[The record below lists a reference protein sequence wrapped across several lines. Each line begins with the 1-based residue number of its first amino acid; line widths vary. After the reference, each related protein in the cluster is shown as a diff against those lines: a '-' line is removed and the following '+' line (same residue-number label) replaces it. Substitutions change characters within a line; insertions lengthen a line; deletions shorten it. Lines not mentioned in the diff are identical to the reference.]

1 VRTIGRISP
10 DPITEFPQVG
20 GGSTGGECKASET
33 RPAGPQGPRSMPDDL
48 VRLLLALTTDPL
60 PPCAG
65 RPPGRGQPPSGP
77 AIRSQRASDKMRLV
91 W

>member
-10 DPITEFPQVG
+10 DPITELPQVG

-48 VRLLLALTTDPL
+48 VRLLLALTTDP
-60 PPCAG
+60 
-65 RPPGRGQPPSGP
+65 RPPVPAGLPVAANRRLGRLS
-77 AIRSQRASDKMRLV
+77 AASAHRTR
-91 W
+91 